1 MDKMI
6 SDDFSSQS
14 SGVSSSSSSSS
25 SFSGSFQNSVK
36 NSKKWHEA
44 IDFYKLTG
52 IVFLW
57 ISAWIFMIPHSVD
70 VNTPFFDNIWGAF
83 FSVFGLYRKETS
95 TSQQLP
101 DLMSGLFSLLIM
113 IVLQMRGIFSVVG
126 NDGNDENRKSF
137 RAIVTFLNILSILV
151 HALFFS
157 IMVKIFLFPE
167 TGAAV
172 SIYDRMKENLGITVF
187 VACSVGAMVFAV
199 PSVSKLFLV
208 LLFAVG
214 IFKNISLVS
223 GIMGVSGFVAVL
235 FAAVGFYLEF
245 ASGSFDKES
254 LLFDLSI
261 LSGRYKTL
269 LKDAESESENISG
282 RRQGVSSAQKIR
294 TKKSLLKKAELLNSG
309 KSENYEKKLEK
320 NSVERNQKERKNE
333 K

>member
-6 SDDFSSQS
+6 SDDFSAQS
-14 SGVSSSSSSSS
+14 SGVSSSS

-309 KSENYEKKLEK
+309 KSEKKLER
-320 NSVERNQKERKNE
+320 NSVERNQKESKNE